1 MVGSACF
8 ELDEDWLKGRLNNLK
23 TDEIDFFTEKVA
35 VLMADG
41 EFESIARE
49 SALMLLKDRRVKH

>member
-1 MVGSACF
+1 MTGNSWF
-8 ELDEDWLKGRLNNLK
+8 ELDEDWLKDKINRL
-23 TDEIDFFTEKVA
+23 TADEIGFFVEKVA

-49 SALMLLKDRRVKH
+49 SALMMLKDRRVKR